1 MDKIVLITT
10 SPAAY
15 GAGNDELSK
24 RLDEKGFRPILVENL
39 EPPFAFDAEAVFG
52 LVVGVQTK
60 CTDAMMAHFPNL
72 KIISPFGIGVDHIDL
87 AAAKNRGIVVTNAP
101 VLSGS
106 SVAELALAFI
116 LALAR
121 KVISFD
127 KSMKEGKWERL
138 YGSNLFNKRLGIV
151 GIGSIGK
158 EVAKLALAFGMQVS
172 AFDIYYDEKFLAS
185 YPVEKKD
192 FDSIL
197 RESDYITI
205 HVPSNV
211 ETKSLFDERAFSL
224 LKDGVSIINTARG
237 DIINISAFLSA
248 LDSGKVAGAALD
260 VFPKE
265 PPTGDPELERLI
277 KHPKVIAT
285 PHIAAV
291 CPEVHQAIAARIFNN
306 VLAVSEGRL
315 EEIDKAG

>member
-138 YGSNLFNKRLGIV
+138 YGSNLFNKRLAGI
-151 GIGSIGK
+151 
-158 EVAKLALAFGMQVS
+158 
-172 AFDIYYDEKFLAS
+172 
-185 YPVEKKD
+185 
-192 FDSIL
+192 
-197 RESDYITI
+197 
-205 HVPSNV
+205 
-211 ETKSLFDERAFSL
+211 
-224 LKDGVSIINTARG
+224 
-237 DIINISAFLSA
+237 
-248 LDSGKVAGAALD
+248 
-260 VFPKE
+260 
-265 PPTGDPELERLI
+265 RL
-277 KHPKVIAT
+277 
-285 PHIAAV
+285 
-291 CPEVHQAIAARIFNN
+291 
-306 VLAVSEGRL
+306 
-315 EEIDKAG
+315 